1 MEKFETVRS
10 GEEDERDREFAR
22 IVGRSSALET
32 VLEQVERVAQTDST
46 VLIQGETGT
55 GKELVA
61 QAIHNVSARY
71 GRPYVKL
78 NCSAIPFDLL
88 ESELF
93 GHEKGAFTGA
103 FAQKLGRFEMAD
115 SGTLFLDE
123 IGDIPLALQPKLL
136 RVLQEKEFERLG
148 SGKTHRVDVRLVAAT
163 HRNLTDMVARNQF
176 RSDLY
181 YRLNVYP
188 IVVPP
193 LRERR
198 EDIAL
203 LVSHFVEVFSRRM
216 GKQISNIPRETLDAF
231 TSYSWPGN
239 VRELQNLIER
249 AVIRSDNGLLANPF
263 ATLDANLVGANP
275 ANTNLAALPS
285 VQEGTFWESQRA
297 VILRALDASGWI
309 VGGLRGAAARLGLK
323 RTTLIS
329 KMKKLGISRPVRQLK
344 VDGFDQKRE
353 PEEPW
358 QPAAH

>member
-1 MEKFETVRS
+1 
-10 GEEDERDREFAR
+10 
-22 IVGRSSALET
+22 
-32 VLEQVERVAQTDST
+32 
-46 VLIQGETGT
+46 
-55 GKELVA
+55 
-61 QAIHNVSARY
+61 
-71 GRPYVKL
+71 
-78 NCSAIPFDLL
+78 
-88 ESELF
+88 
-93 GHEKGAFTGA
+93 
-103 FAQKLGRFEMAD
+103 
-115 SGTLFLDE
+115 
-123 IGDIPLALQPKLL
+123 
-136 RVLQEKEFERLG
+136 
-148 SGKTHRVDVRLVAAT
+148 
-163 HRNLTDMVARNQF
+163 MVARNQF

-193 LRERR
+193 LRKRR

-344 VDGFDQKRE
+344 VDGFDQKGE

-358 QPAAH
+358 QPAAD